1 MFLRLVADSFGRRPR
16 HKLLT
21 GAALV
26 LGMGVA
32 TAALSVSLDVGDRL
46 AKEFRSLGANLLVTP
61 QADSLPLEIGGVDYR
76 PVNAGAYLPESDLP
90 KLKTIFWHNNII
102 AFAPILEVPVLA
114 DKESMQVLLRDDLR
128 PDTKLIGTWA
138 QHAVPLPDGRSFLTG
153 VEKTN
158 PWWRIDG
165 DWFHD
170 GADECLV
177 GKNLAEKANISIG
190 DELLVYVGRPINPPI
205 KTNLAPLGD
214 FVDKALANSGLKVKN
229 DSSAEEQPLSSYLKN
244 RVSAQ
249 NGRGTEFGKMLLQHK
264 FRVTGV
270 LSSGG
275 PEDDAIVA
283 PIELVQ
289 RMTEKP
295 GEYRKLYVS
304 ALTKP
309 EDDFARRDPR
319 TMNADEFERWS
330 CSPYVSS
337 IAYSIK
343 QTLRGADVR
352 VIRRVAEGEGQVLT
366 RVRMLLW
373 LVTGAALLAA
383 ALAVGASAAASV
395 IERRTEIG
403 LMKALGAGSG
413 TVGFLLAAEQLLLA
427 FVGGGIGYA
436 LGIILARMLGQKIFG
451 AAPEP
456 SLLVF
461 FVVIAL
467 AAGVTLLG
475 SALPLRRASHYQP
488 APILRGE

>member
-1 MFLRLVADSFGRRPR
+1 MFLRIVADSFGRRPR

-21 GAALV
+21 GAALA
-26 LGMGVA
+26 LGMGVV

-76 PVNAGAYLPESDLP
+76 PVNAGAYLPEADLP
-90 KLKTIFWHNNII
+90 KLKTIFWHNNIV
-102 AFAPILEVPVLA
+102 AFTPELQFTVQTARWAPSKRELTARTEA
-114 DKESMQVLLRDDLR
+114 S
-128 PDTKLIGTWA
+128 LIGTWLD
-138 QHAVPLPDGRSFLTG
+138 HRLNLEDGSIYSTG
-153 VEKTN
+153 VDKTN
-158 PWWRIDG
+158 GWWKVEGR
-165 DWFHD
+165 WFEETKN
-170 GADECLV
+170 ECIV
-177 GKNLAEKANISIG
+177 GSKAANRLHLHTG
-190 DELLVYVGRPINPPI
+190 DEVSVNVPDPSKVVQLYI
-205 KTNLAPLGD
+205 PLI
-214 FVDKALANSGLKVKN
+214 
-229 DSSAEEQPLSSYLKN
+229 
-244 RVSAQ
+244 
-249 NGRGTEFGKMLLQHK
+249 
-264 FRVTGV
+264 VTGV
-270 LSSGG
+270 LFTGG
-275 PEDDAIVA
+275 EEDEAIVTSLGRA
-283 PIELVQ
+283 QELSRVGHQ
-289 RMTEKP
+289 
-295 GEYRKLYVS
+295 YRKLYVS

-309 EDDFARRDPR
+309 EDDFARRDPK

-343 QTLRGADVR
+343 QILPGADVR
-352 VIRRVAEGEGQVLT
+352 VIRRVAEGEGAILT

-373 LVTGAALLAA
+373 LVTSAALLAA

-427 FVGGGIGYA
+427 FVGGGVGYA
-436 LGIILARMLGQKIFG
+436 IGIVLARLVGEKIFG

-456 SLLVF
+456 SLIVF

-467 AAGVTLLG
+467 AAGVTILG
-475 SALPLRRASHYQP
+475 SALPLRRASQYDP

>member
-21 GAALV
+21 GAALA
-26 LGMGVA
+26 LGMGVV

-102 AFAPILEVPVLA
+102 AFAPVLEVRAKALPFALENGEHRLGNWITDVPL
-114 DKESMQVLLRDDLR
+114 V
-128 PDTKLIGTWA
+128 GTWA
-138 QHAVPLPDGRSFLTG
+138 YHAVPLPDGEKFQTG
-153 VEKTN
+153 IAKTN
-158 PWWRIDG
+158 PWWQIDG
-165 DWFHD
+165 RWFSD
-170 GADECLV
+170 DAKECVVGATFAQ
-177 GKNLAEKANISIG
+177 KNHIKIG
-190 DELLVYVGRPINPPI
+190 DSVSLATVDVTKIP
-205 KTNLAPLGD
+205 APL
-214 FVDKALANSGLKVKN
+214 KVTAILTS
-229 DSSAEEQPLSSYLKN
+229 D
-244 RVSAQ
+244 
-249 NGRGTEFGKMLLQHK
+249 
-264 FRVTGV
+264 
-270 LSSGG
+270 G
-275 PEDDAIVA
+275 PEDESIVVSLSRA
-283 PIELVQ
+283 QSLAG
-289 RMTEKP
+289 KP

-309 EDDFARRDPR
+309 EDDFARRDPK
-319 TMNADEFERWS
+319 TMKPDEFERWS

-337 IAYSIK
+337 IAYSI
-343 QTLRGADVR
+343 QQVLPGADVR
-352 VIRRVAEGEGQVLT
+352 VIRRVAEGEGQILT

-413 TVGFLLAAEQLLLA
+413 MVGFLLAAEQLLLA

-436 LGIILARMLGQKIFG
+436 LGILLARILGQKIFG

-456 SLLVF
+456 SFIVF

-475 SALPLRRASHYQP
+475 SALPLHRASRYQP

>member
-21 GAALV
+21 GAALA

-76 PVNAGAYLPESDLP
+76 PVNAGAYLPEADLP

-102 AFAPILEVPVLA
+102 GFAPILEVRVVTSA
-114 DKESMQVLLRDDLR
+114 DRAHAPIETLGNF
-128 PDTKLIGTWA
+128 TLIGTWSDEN
-138 QHAVPLPDGRSFLTG
+138 VLLPDGTTYKTG
-153 VEKTN
+153 IVKTN
-158 PWWRIDG
+158 PWWKVEGRWFSNSQQCVLGAAFAKRFGLHPG
-165 DWFHD
+165 DR
-170 GADECLV
+170 V
-177 GKNLAEKANISIG
+177 KVMSRTG
-190 DELLVYVGRPINPPI
+190 DRR
-205 KTNLAPLGD
+205 T
-214 FVDKALANSGLKVKN
+214 FGLSLDV
-229 DSSAEEQPLSSYLKN
+229 
-244 RVSAQ
+244 V
-249 NGRGTEFGKMLLQHK
+249 
-264 FRVTGV
+264 GV
-270 LSSGG
+270 LNTGG
-275 PEDDAIVA
+275 PEDEGIVA
-283 PIELVQ
+283 SLSAAQ
-289 RMTEKP
+289 ALTDKP
-295 GEYRKLYVS
+295 GQYRRLYVS

-309 EDDFARRDPR
+309 EDDFGRRDPK
-319 TMNADEFERWS
+319 TMNAADLERWS

-343 QTLRGADVR
+343 QVLPGADVR
-352 VIRRVAEGEGQVLT
+352 VIRRVAEGEGQILT

-436 LGIILARMLGQKIFG
+436 LGIVLARLLGERIFG

-456 SLLVF
+456 SLIVFLVI
-461 FVVIAL
+461 VAL
-467 AAGVTLLG
+467 AIGVTLLG
-475 SALPLRRASHYQP
+475 SAVPLRRASRYEP

>member
-21 GAALV
+21 GAALA

-46 AKEFRSLGANLLVTP
+46 AKEFRGLGANLIVTP

-76 PVNAGAYLPESDLP
+76 PVNAGAYLPEADLP

-102 AFAPILEVPVLA
+102 SFGPELRFSAHVAKRDPSNSER
-114 DKESMQVLLRDDLR
+114 KEGTNVS
-128 PDTKLIGTWA
+128 LIGTWVNH
-138 QHAVPLPDGRSFLTG
+138 QVPLTDGATFTTGIDKTNAWWTVDGRWFNEAQYECVVGSRAASRLNLRVGDRIG
-153 VEKTN
+153 VEVPDPSKIVQAVTL
-158 PWWRIDG
+158 
-165 DWFHD
+165 F
-170 GADECLV
+170 L
-177 GKNLAEKANISIG
+177 
-190 DELLVYVGRPINPPI
+190 
-205 KTNLAPLGD
+205 
-214 FVDKALANSGLKVKN
+214 
-229 DSSAEEQPLSSYLKN
+229 
-244 RVSAQ
+244 
-249 NGRGTEFGKMLLQHK
+249 
-264 FRVTGV
+264 VTGI
-270 LSSGG
+270 LHTGG
-275 PEDDAIVA
+275 EEDDAIVA
-283 PIELVQ
+283 PLSIAQ
-289 RMTEKP
+289 QIARKP
-295 GEYRKLYVS
+295 GQYRSLYVS

-309 EDDFARRDPR
+309 EDDFARRDPK
-319 TMNADEFERWS
+319 TMNPDEFERWS

-337 IAYSIK
+337 IAYAIK
-343 QTLRGADVR
+343 QVLPGADVR
-352 VIRRVAEGEGQVLT
+352 VIRRVAEGEGLILT

-436 LGIILARMLGQKIFG
+436 LGIIMARMLGQKIFG

-456 SLLVF
+456 SLIVF
-461 FVVIAL
+461 FVIIAL
-467 AAGVTLLG
+467 ATGVTILG
-475 SALPLRRASHYQP
+475 SAFPLRRASHYEP